1 MIIKGTRVTTAPTAI
16 FLANTLKS
24 AIRIEQ
30 LVTVRP
36 ERSDRQLCRGPM
48 SIAVKDWVN
57 ACGLGSL
64 RW

>member
-30 LVTVRP
+30 LFTVGRNVAID
-36 ERSDRQLCRGPM
+36 SYAG
-48 SIAVKDWVN
+48 
-57 ACGLGSL
+57 GL
-64 RW
+64 

>member
-30 LVTVRP
+30 LGYRKAGT
-36 ERSDRQLCRGPM
+36 
-48 SIAVKDWVN
+48 
-57 ACGLGSL
+57 
-64 RW
+64 